1 MKTITAKEG
10 MYLTQNYEVSIM
22 ERTFITE
29 ICGPDD
35 LNENEWRDATKEELE
50 EWEAEFEK
58 LNPIEEEENLPD
70 NDVE

>member
-1 MKTITAKEG
+1 
-10 MYLTQNYEVSIM
+10 M